1 MKTIMAERDWGRWAA
16 VVLKVEM
23 QRRRFGFRDLAERLA
38 LLGVQENERNLTN
51 KINRG
56 TFSAAFFLQCLSAIG
71 CKSLRF
77 EDE

>member
-38 LLGVQENERNLTN
+38 LLSVQENERNLTN

-71 CKSLRF
+71 YKSLRF

>member
-38 LLGVQENERNLTN
+38 LLSVQENERNLTN

-71 CKSLRF
+71 GKSLRF